1 MVNQLLPF
9 PLPIDTAAIAGATL
23 WALALYLGFSPL
35 ADWVTVQF
43 NRWLNFAERSLY
55 TSEKEF
61 ERTRRAR
68 ENQNAFLASLMS
80 VVPFL
85 VGGGLTYVLLEVSLG
100 GKLGH
105 QHRHDCRHWLRG
117 LRTGTPYGAGFGVG
131 GEAFWEEVDVTPQ

>member
-68 ENQNAFLASLMS
+68 GKPECLSRLADERGSL
-80 VVPFL
+80 F
-85 VGGGLTYVLLEVSLG
+85 GGRRA
-100 GKLGH
+100 H
-105 QHRHDCRHWLRG
+105 LRPSG
-117 LRTGTPYGAGFGVG
+117 S
-131 GEAFWEEVDVTPQ
+131 

>member
-9 PLPIDTAAIAGATL
+9 PVPIDTAAIAGATL

-43 NRWLNFAERSLY
+43 NRWLNFAERFLY

-85 VGGGLTYVLLEVSLG
+85 VGGALAYLLLEISLG
-100 GKLGH
+100 GSWAISTGMIAAIGCGVYELG
-105 QHRHDCRHWLRG
+105 R
-117 LRTGTPYGAGFGVG
+117 RTGQTS
-131 GEAFWEEVDVTPQ
+131 E

>member
-23 WALALYLGFSPL
+23 WALSLYLGFSPL

-100 GKLGH
+100 GSWAISTGMIAAIGCGVYELG
-105 QHRHDCRHWLRG
+105 R
-117 LRTGTPYGAGFGVG
+117 RTGQAS
-131 GEAFWEEVDVTPQ
+131 E

>member
-1 MVNQLLPF
+1 MLNQLLPF
-9 PLPIDTAAIAGATL
+9 RVTVDTAAIAGITL

-35 ADWVTVQF
+35 ADWVTEQF

-61 ERTRRAR
+61 ERTRQAR

-85 VGGGLTYVLLEVSLG
+85 VLGGLSYVLLKISLG
-100 GKLGH
+100 GSWAISTGMIAAIGCGVYELG
-105 QHRHDCRHWLRG
+105 R
-117 LRTGTPYGAGFGVG
+117 RTGQAS
-131 GEAFWEEVDVTPQ
+131 E

>member
-9 PLPIDTAAIAGATL
+9 PVPIDTAAIAGATL

-35 ADWVTVQF
+35 ADWVTMQF
-43 NRWLNFAERSLY
+43 NRWLNFAERFLY

-85 VGGGLTYVLLEVSLG
+85 VGGNLSYILLEVSLG
-100 GKLGH
+100 DSWAISTGMIAAIGCGVYELG
-105 QHRHDCRHWLRG
+105 R
-117 LRTGTPYGAGFGVG
+117 RTGQAS
-131 GEAFWEEVDVTPQ
+131 E

>member
-1 MVNQLLPF
+1 MLNQFLPF
-9 PLPIDTAAIAGATL
+9 PVPIDTAAIAGATL

-35 ADWVTVQF
+35 ADWVTEQC
-43 NRWLNFAERSLY
+43 NRWLNFAERFLY

-85 VGGGLTYVLLEVSLG
+85 VGGSLSYILLEVSLG
-100 GKLGH
+100 ESWAISTGMIAAIGCGVYELG
-105 QHRHDCRHWLRG
+105 R
-117 LRTGTPYGAGFGVG
+117 RTGQAS
-131 GEAFWEEVDVTPQ
+131 E

>member
-1 MVNQLLPF
+1 MFNQPLPF
-9 PLPIDTAAIAGATL
+9 PLSIDTAALAGASL

-35 ADWVTVQF
+35 AHWFMEQF

-85 VGGGLTYVLLEVSLG
+85 VGGALSYLLLEISLG
-100 GKLGH
+100 GSWAISTGMIAAIGCGVYELG
-105 QHRHDCRHWLRG
+105 R
-117 LRTGTPYGAGFGVG
+117 RTGQAS
-131 GEAFWEEVDVTPQ
+131 E